1 MSPVLPSPLL
11 SSNDNGNDDDLLSLG
26 RYDLALSLAFQ
37 GQGAGGTKTLSR
49 HVQRAL
55 GSRWHGYLPPGSCLV
70 TSLPCDS
77 DVEGGVG
84 GDGNLNPFGA
94 SCIAVL
100 PTMRYPVDVRWHLD
114 LVYNAVWNLLVELGR
129 WNADAGVRN
138 SSTHSGP
145 ESLDTKTT
153 RRTIE
158 RVLMTGL
165 GTGYGKVSPARCA
178 QQMILAIK
186 HFAQGGVPEDAD
198 WENVDSLIKEVNA
211 TLEL

>member
-1 MSPVLPSPLL
+1 M
-11 SSNDNGNDDDLLSLG
+11 
-26 RYDLALSLAFQ
+26 
-37 GQGAGGTKTLSR
+37 
-49 HVQRAL
+49 QRAL
-55 GSRWHGYLPPGSCLV
+55 GARWRGYLPPGSCLV
-70 TSLPCDS
+70 TSLPCQCDS
-77 DVEGGVG
+77 DVEGDG
-84 GDGNLNPFGA
+84 GDGNPFGA

-129 WNADAGVRN
+129 WNAEARARN
-138 SSTHSGP
+138 STSTHGDP
-145 ESLDTKTT
+145 ESPDTKTT
-153 RRTIE
+153 RHPID

-186 HFAQGGVPEDAD
+186 HFAQGSVPEHAD
-198 WENVDSLIKEVNA
+198 WGNIDSLIKEVNA